1 MPQVLQ
7 VLDISEIWICQF
19 LEFFWPPKVTMT
31 RSKQRAEHDG
41 GEKKHMS
48 VIIDILYILYY
59 ML

>member
-7 VLDISEIWICQF
+7 VLDIFEIWICQF

-41 GEKKHMS
+41 DAIEGKS
-48 VIIDILYILYY
+48 NISSGQ
-59 ML
+59 